1 MNEYRIEATIRR
13 VNHEMF
19 MHRNGLDMLVEDVEC
34 LTPYLSKDRE
44 SFCCSEKRFHMMES
58 VGSSNRVHM
67 GSITCV
73 VECDPIDE
81 EDLLILLDM
90 IASKHTSSHSIE
102 AITKEVQ

>member
-1 MNEYRIEATIRR
+1 MNEYRIEASIRR
-13 VNHEMF
+13 ISHEMF

-44 SFCCSEKRFHMMES
+44 SFCCSEKRFHMMEYT
-58 VGSSNRVHM
+58 GSHNRVHS

-90 IASKHTSSHSIE
+90 IAHKHTNTHSIE
-102 AITKEVQ
+102 KITKEVQ